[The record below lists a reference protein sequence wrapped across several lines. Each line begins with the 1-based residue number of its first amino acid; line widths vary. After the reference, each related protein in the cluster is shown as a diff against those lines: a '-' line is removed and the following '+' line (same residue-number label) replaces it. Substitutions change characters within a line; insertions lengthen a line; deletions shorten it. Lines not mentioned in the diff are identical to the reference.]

1 MLRKSKSNCRTANLK
16 SESSRKR
23 HNILFGITESQE
35 DDLVLSD
42 NSQKMLLSS
51 NSSFQIQQRQP
62 IYKGDDGRLN
72 PNKIVRK
79 QLISQNNYPK
89 WKFNKA
95 S

>member
-1 MLRKSKSNCRTANLK
+1 M
-16 SESSRKR
+16 
-23 HNILFGITESQE
+23 
-35 DDLVLSD
+35 
-42 NSQKMLLSS
+42 
-51 NSSFQIQQRQP
+51 QQRQP